1 MGWRGRRAGRGG
13 RGAPARKGRRKRR
26 DRRVRIVKAVTHFD
40 AASAEPP
47 HPAARAALLAA
58 FDEGWADPARLYRAG
73 RQARML
79 LDQSRAAVAEVLGCR
94 AREVFF
100 TPSGTAAIHYG
111 VAGVTAGRRRV
122 GDRLVVS
129 AVEHS
134 AVLHA
139 AEAHVAALQATA
151 RPGAVATSAGPD
163 DEASDTEPTIT
174 EVLEASGV
182 VSVVGVDR
190 LGRVDTEAFAR
201 ELRVPGTALAC
212 RQAANHEVGT
222 VQPLTPV
229 FDAARAAGVPLLVDA
244 AQVVG
249 RMPVPA
255 QWSVLCASS
264 HKWGGPAGVGILAV
278 RKGTRFAPTW
288 AVDEH
293 EDGRVPGA
301 VNLPGIVA
309 AAAALVAREQER
321 EAEAE
326 RLRALTDR
334 LRSALPAV
342 ADDIEVFGDPDR
354 RLPNLV
360 AFSCPA
366 VNAEALVL
374 DLDEAG
380 FEVSS
385 GSACTSDTVTP
396 SHVLVAMGAADRG
409 NVRVSLPF
417 GTAGEDVERFLAV
430 LPGVLEKLR

>member
-1 MGWRGRRAGRGG
+1 M
-13 RGAPARKGRRKRR
+13 
-26 DRRVRIVKAVTHFD
+26 
-40 AASAEPP
+40 
-47 HPAARAALLAA
+47 
-58 FDEGWADPARLYRAG
+58 
-73 RQARML
+73 
-79 LDQSRAAVAEVLGCR
+79 
-94 AREVFF
+94 VF
-100 TPSGTAAIHYG
+100 TASGTAAIHYG
-111 VAGVTAGRRRV
+111 VAGALAGRRRV
-122 GDRLVVS
+122 GARLVVS

-139 AEAHVAALQATA
+139 AEAHVARVQAAGGGSSGAGSTA
-151 RPGAVATSAGPD
+151 VSTTSAAGRGGG
-163 DEASDTEPTIT
+163 EASEEEPTIA
-174 EVLEASGV
+174 EVLAASGV
-182 VSVVGVDR
+182 VSVVGVNQ
-190 LGRVDTEAFAR
+190 LGRVDAEAFAR
-201 ELRVPGTALAC
+201 ELNVPGTALAC
-212 RQAANHEVGT
+212 LQAANHEVGT
-222 VQPLTPV
+222 VQPLAPV
-229 FDAARAAGVPLLVDA
+229 FEAAGAAGVPLLVDA

-249 RMPVPA
+249 RMPVPS

-264 HKWGGPAGVGILAV
+264 HKWGGPTGVGVLAV

-321 EAEAE
+321 EAEAV

-334 LRSALPAV
+334 LRAVLPTV
-342 ADDIEVFGDPDR
+342 AADVDVFGDPDD

-417 GTAGEDVERFLAV
+417 GATAKDVDRFLTV
-430 LPGVLEKLR
+430 LPGVLDRLR

>member
-1 MGWRGRRAGRGG
+1 
-13 RGAPARKGRRKRR
+13 
-26 DRRVRIVKAVTHFD
+26 
-40 AASAEPP
+40 
-47 HPAARAALLAA
+47 
-58 FDEGWADPARLYRAG
+58 
-73 RQARML
+73 
-79 LDQSRAAVAEVLGCR
+79 
-94 AREVFF
+94 VFF
-100 TPSGTAAIHYG
+100 TASGTAAIHYG
-111 VAGVTAGRRRV
+111 VAGVLAGRRRA
-122 GDRLVVS
+122 GERLVVS

-139 AEAHVAALQATA
+139 AELHVARVQAA
-151 RPGAVATSAGPD
+151 RSGAGADAATGAVTD
-163 DEASDTEPTIT
+163 DQRADSGEEPTIA
-174 EVLEASGV
+174 EVLAASGV
-182 VSVVGVDR
+182 VAVVGVDR
-190 LGRVDTEAFAR
+190 LGRVDAEAFAR
-201 ELRVPGTALAC
+201 ELRAPGTALAC
-212 RQAANHEVGT
+212 LQAANHEVGT
-222 VQPLTPV
+222 VQPLAPV
-229 FDAARAAGVPLLVDA
+229 FEAAAAAGVPLLVDA

-249 RMPVPA
+249 RMPVP
-255 QWSVLCASS
+255 QEWSVLCASS
-264 HKWGGPAGVGILAV
+264 HKWGGPTGVGVLAV
-278 RKGTRFAPTW
+278 RRGTRFAPTW

-309 AAAALVAREQER
+309 AAASLVAREQER
-321 EAEAE
+321 EAEAV

-334 LRSALPAV
+334 LRSVLPTIAG
-342 ADDIEVFGDPDR
+342 DIDVFGDPDD

-417 GTAGEDVERFLAV
+417 GTAEEDVERFLAV
-430 LPGVLEKLR
+430 LPQVVDRLR

>member
-1 MGWRGRRAGRGG
+1 M
-13 RGAPARKGRRKRR
+13 
-26 DRRVRIVKAVTHFD
+26 THFD

-47 HPAARAALLAA
+47 HPAARAALAA
-58 FDEGWADPARLYRAG
+58 ALDEGWADPARLYRSG
-73 RQARML
+73 RRARML
-79 LDQSRAAVAEVLGCR
+79 LDQSRAVVAEVLGCR
-94 AREVFF
+94 AREVVF
-100 TPSGTAAIHYG
+100 TASGTAAIHYG
-111 VAGVTAGRRRV
+111 VAGVLAGRRRV
-122 GDRLVVS
+122 GRRLVVS

-139 AEAHVAALQATA
+139 AETHV
-151 RPGAVATSAGPD
+151 GAVRADGVPAESVPAANGD
-163 DEASDTEPTIT
+163 GEPTIT

-182 VSVVGVDR
+182 VGVVGVDAS
-190 LGRVDTEAFAR
+190 GRVDVEAFER

-212 RQAANHEVGT
+212 LQAANHEVGT
-222 VQPLTPV
+222 VQPLAPV
-229 FDAARAAGVPLLVDA
+229 FAAAVAAGVPLLVDA

-249 RMPVPA
+249 RLPVPDE
-255 QWSVLCASS
+255 WSVLCASS
-264 HKWGGPAGVGILAV
+264 HKWGGPPGVGVLAV
-278 RKGTRFAPTW
+278 RKGTRFAPVW

-301 VNLPGIVA
+301 VNVPGIVA
-309 AAAALVAREQER
+309 AAAALVAREGER
-321 EAEAE
+321 EAEAL

-334 LRSALPAV
+334 LRARLPRV
-342 ADDIEVFGDPDR
+342 ADDVDVFGDPAD

-374 DLDEAG
+374 DLDQAG

-417 GTAGEDVERFLAV
+417 GTTEEEVDRFLAV
-430 LPGVLEKLR
+430 LPGVLDRLR

>member
-1 MGWRGRRAGRGG
+1 
-13 RGAPARKGRRKRR
+13 
-26 DRRVRIVKAVTHFD
+26 
-40 AASAEPP
+40 
-47 HPAARAALLAA
+47 
-58 FDEGWADPARLYRAG
+58 
-73 RQARML
+73 
-79 LDQSRAAVAEVLGCR
+79 
-94 AREVFF
+94 
-100 TPSGTAAIHYG
+100 
-111 VAGVTAGRRRV
+111 
-122 GDRLVVS
+122 
-129 AVEHS
+129 
-134 AVLHA
+134 VLHA
-139 AEAHVAALQATA
+139 AELHAFGSGAGAGTGTGAGTGA
-151 RPGAVATSAGPD
+151 GAVPPR
-163 DEASDTEPTIT
+163 DEAEAPEEEPTIT
-174 EVLEASGV
+174 EVLAASGV

-190 LGRVDTEAFAR
+190 FGRVDPEAFAR

-212 RQAANHEVGT
+212 LQAANHEVGT
-222 VQPLTPV
+222 VQPLAPV
-229 FDAARAAGVPLLVDA
+229 FEAAGAAGVPLLVDA
-244 AQVVG
+244 AQVAG
-249 RMPVPA
+249 RLPVPRE
-255 QWSVLCASS
+255 WSVLCASS

-278 RKGTRFAPTW
+278 RKGTRFAPAW

-309 AAAALVAREQER
+309 AAAALLAREQER
-321 EAEAE
+321 EAEAV

-342 ADDIEVFGDPDR
+342 ADDVEVFGDPDD

-385 GSACTSDTVTP
+385 GSACTADTVTP

-417 GTAGEDVERFLAV
+417 GTAEEEVERFLAV

>member
-1 MGWRGRRAGRGG
+1 
-13 RGAPARKGRRKRR
+13 
-26 DRRVRIVKAVTHFD
+26 VTHFD

-79 LDQSRAAVAEVLGCR
+79 LDQSRAVVADVLGCR
-94 AREVFF
+94 AREVLF
-100 TPSGTAAIHYG
+100 TPSGTTAIHAG
-111 VAGVTAGRRRV
+111 VAGVMAGRRRI

-139 AEAHVAALQATA
+139 AEQHNTVT
-151 RPGAVATSAGPD
+151 
-163 DEASDTEPTIT
+163 TI
-174 EVLEASGV
+174 
-182 VSVVGVDR
+182 GVDR
-190 LGRVDTEAFAR
+190 LGRVDVGAFAR

-212 RQAANHEVGT
+212 LQAANHEVGT
-222 VQPLTPV
+222 VQPLAPI
-229 FDAARAAGVPLLVDA
+229 FEAAVEAGVPLLVDA

-249 RMPVPA
+249 RMPVPRE
-255 QWSVLCASS
+255 WSVLCASS
-264 HKWGGPAGVGILAV
+264 HKWGGPAGVGILAL

-321 EAEAE
+321 EAEAV
-326 RLRALTDR
+326 RLRALTER
-334 LRSALPAV
+334 LRAALPAV
-342 ADDIEVFGDPDR
+342 AADIEVFGDPDH

-417 GTAGEDVERFLAV
+417 GTAEEDVERFLGV

>member
-1 MGWRGRRAGRGG
+1 M
-13 RGAPARKGRRKRR
+13 
-26 DRRVRIVKAVTHFD
+26 THFD

-58 FDEGWADPARLYRAG
+58 LDEGWADPARLYRSG
-73 RQARML
+73 RRARML

-94 AREVFF
+94 AREVLF
-100 TPSGTAAIHYG
+100 TPSGTAAIHAG
-111 VAGVTAGRRRV
+111 VAGVLAGRRRI
-122 GDRLVVS
+122 GNRLVVS

-139 AEAHVAALQATA
+139 AELHAAAGPHPAGMHNAALENT
-151 RPGAVATSAGPD
+151 VAT
-163 DEASDTEPTIT
+163 
-174 EVLEASGV
+174 
-182 VSVVGVDR
+182 VGVDR
-190 LGRVDTEAFAR
+190 LGRVDVEAFAG

-212 RQAANHEVGT
+212 LQAANHEVGT
-222 VQPLTPV
+222 VQPLAPV
-229 FDAARAAGVPLLVDA
+229 FEAAVEASVPLLVDA

-249 RMPVPA
+249 RMPVPRE
-255 QWSVLCASS
+255 WSVLCASS
-264 HKWGGPAGVGILAV
+264 HKWGGPTGVGILAV

-301 VNLPGIVA
+301 VNLPGVVA

-321 EAEAE
+321 EAEAVRLRTLTE
-326 RLRALTDR
+326 RLRA
-334 LRSALPAV
+334 ALPAV
-342 ADDIEVFGDPDR
+342 ADDIEVFGDPDD

-385 GSACTSDTVTP
+385 GSACTSDSVTP

-417 GTAGEDVERFLAV
+417 GTAEEDVERFLAV
-430 LPGVLEKLR
+430 LPRVLEKLR

>member
-1 MGWRGRRAGRGG
+1 M
-13 RGAPARKGRRKRR
+13 
-26 DRRVRIVKAVTHFD
+26 THFD

-47 HPAARAALLAA
+47 HPAARAALAAA
-58 FDEGWADPARLYRAG
+58 FDEGWADPARLYRSG
-73 RQARML
+73 RRARML
-79 LDQSRAAVAEVLGCR
+79 LDQARAAVAEVLGCR
-94 AREVFF
+94 AREVVF
-100 TPSGTAAIHYG
+100 TPSGTAAVHYG
-111 VAGVTAGRRRV
+111 VAGVLAGRQRV
-122 GDRLVVS
+122 GRRLVVS

-139 AEAHVAALQATA
+139 AETHVTQVFSDGGSTP
-151 RPGAVATSAGPD
+151 RSTVSAD
-163 DEASDTEPTIT
+163 SDAEPTIAET
-174 EVLEASGV
+174 LSASGV
-182 VSVVGVDR
+182 VSVVGVDAV
-190 LGRVDTEAFAR
+190 GRVDVEAFAR
-201 ELRVPGTALAC
+201 ELRAPGTALAC
-212 RQAANHEVGT
+212 LQAANHEVGT
-222 VQPLTPV
+222 VQPLGPV
-229 FDAARAAGVPLLVDA
+229 FEAAVTAGVPLLVDA

-249 RMPVPA
+249 RLPVPA
-255 QWSVLCASS
+255 EWSVLCASS
-264 HKWGGPAGVGILAV
+264 HKWGGPAGVGVLAI

-309 AAAALVAREQER
+309 AAAALVARESER
-321 EAEAE
+321 EAEAV
-326 RLRALTDR
+326 RLRALTAR
-334 LRSALPAV
+334 LRAALPNV
-342 ADDIEVFGDPDR
+342 AEDIDVFGDPDD

-417 GTAGEDVERFLAV
+417 GAAEEDVDRFLAV
-430 LPGVLEKLR
+430 LPGVLDRLR

>member
-1 MGWRGRRAGRGG
+1 
-13 RGAPARKGRRKRR
+13 
-26 DRRVRIVKAVTHFD
+26 VTHFD

-58 FDEGWADPARLYRAG
+58 LDEGWADPARLYRSG

-79 LDQSRAAVAEVLGCR
+79 LDQARAAVAEVLGCR
-94 AREVFF
+94 AREVMF
-100 TPSGTAAIHYG
+100 TASGTAAIHYG
-111 VAGVTAGRRRV
+111 VAGVLAGRRRV

-139 AEAHVAALQATA
+139 AELHAFGSGAGAGTGTGAGTGA
-151 RPGAVATSAGPD
+151 GAVPPR
-163 DEASDTEPTIT
+163 DEAEAPEEEPTIT
-174 EVLEASGV
+174 EVLAASGV

-190 LGRVDTEAFAR
+190 FGRVDPEAFAR

-212 RQAANHEVGT
+212 LQAANHEVGT
-222 VQPLTPV
+222 VQPLAPV
-229 FDAARAAGVPLLVDA
+229 FEAAGAAGVPLLVDA
-244 AQVVG
+244 AQVAG
-249 RMPVPA
+249 RLPVPRE
-255 QWSVLCASS
+255 WSVLCASS

-278 RKGTRFAPTW
+278 RKGTRFAPAW

-309 AAAALVAREQER
+309 AAAALLAREQER
-321 EAEAE
+321 EAEAV

-342 ADDIEVFGDPDR
+342 ADDVEVFGDPDD

-385 GSACTSDTVTP
+385 GSACTADTVTP

-417 GTAGEDVERFLAV
+417 GTAEEEVERFLAV

>member
-1 MGWRGRRAGRGG
+1 MVS
-13 RGAPARKGRRKRR
+13 RGASGPK
-26 DRRVRIVKAVTHFD
+26 VRIVKGVTHFD

-94 AREVFF
+94 AREVLF
-100 TPSGTAAIHYG
+100 TPSGTAAIHAG
-111 VAGVTAGRRRV
+111 VAGVMAGRHRV

-139 AEAHVAALQATA
+139 AELH
-151 RPGAVATSAGPD
+151 SAKGHS
-163 DEASDTEPTIT
+163 AKGHDTVTT
-174 EVLEASGV
+174 
-182 VSVVGVDR
+182 VGVDH
-190 LGRVDTEAFAR
+190 LGRVDVEAFASA
-201 ELRVPGTALAC
+201 LRAPGTALAC
-212 RQAANHEVGT
+212 LQAANHEVGT
-222 VQPLTPV
+222 VQPLAPV
-229 FDAARAAGVPLLVDA
+229 FAAAVEAGVPLLVDA

-249 RMPVPA
+249 RMPVPRE
-255 QWSVLCASS
+255 WSVLCASS
-264 HKWGGPAGVGILAV
+264 HKWGGPTGVGILAL

-301 VNLPGIVA
+301 VNLPGVVA

-321 EAEAE
+321 AAEAV
-326 RLRALTDR
+326 RLRALTER
-334 LRSALPAV
+334 LRAALPTV
-342 ADDIEVFGDPDR
+342 ADDIEVFGDPDD

-417 GTAGEDVERFLAV
+417 GTAEEDVERFLAV

>member
-1 MGWRGRRAGRGG
+1 
-13 RGAPARKGRRKRR
+13 
-26 DRRVRIVKAVTHFD
+26 VTHFD

-94 AREVFF
+94 AREVVF

-111 VAGVTAGRRRV
+111 VAGVLAGRRRA
-122 GDRLVVS
+122 GDRLVIS

-139 AEAHVAALQATA
+139 AELHAAQLHTA
-151 RPGAVATSAGPD
+151 RAGGAGAEPPISAGPD
-163 DEASDTEPTIT
+163 DASSDAEPTIT
-174 EVLEASGV
+174 EILTASGV

-190 LGRVDTEAFAR
+190 LGRVDPGAFAR
-201 ELRVPGTALAC
+201 ELRAPGTALAC
-212 RQAANHEVGT
+212 LQAANHEVGT
-222 VQPLTPV
+222 VQPLAPV
-229 FDAARAAGVPLLVDA
+229 FEAAAEAGVPLLVDA

-249 RMPVPA
+249 RLPVPRE
-255 QWSVLCASS
+255 WSVLCASS

-278 RKGTRFAPTW
+278 RRGTRFAPTW
-288 AVDEH
+288 AVDER
-293 EDGRVPGA
+293 EEGRVPGA

-309 AAAALVAREQER
+309 AAAALVARERER
-321 EAEAE
+321 EAEAV

-334 LRSALPAV
+334 LRSVLPTV
-342 ADDIEVFGDPDR
+342 AGDIEVFGDPDD

-417 GTAGEDVERFLAV
+417 GTAEEDVERFLAV

>member
-1 MGWRGRRAGRGG
+1 
-13 RGAPARKGRRKRR
+13 
-26 DRRVRIVKAVTHFD
+26 VTHFD

-58 FDEGWADPARLYRAG
+58 FDEGWADPGRLYRAG

-94 AREVFF
+94 AREVTF
-100 TPSGTAAIHYG
+100 TASGTAAIHYG
-111 VAGVTAGRRRV
+111 VAGVLAGRRRV

-139 AEAHVAALQATA
+139 AELC
-151 RPGAVATSAGPD
+151 
-163 DEASDTEPTIT
+163 E
-174 EVLEASGV
+174 V
-182 VSVVGVDR
+182 VSTVGVDR
-190 LGRVDTEAFAR
+190 LGRVDVDAFAR

-212 RQAANHEVGT
+212 LQAANHEVGT
-222 VQPLTPV
+222 VQPLAPV
-229 FDAARAAGVPLLVDA
+229 FEAAGEAGVPLLVDA

-249 RMPVPA
+249 RLPVPRE
-255 QWSVLCASS
+255 WSVLCASS

-321 EAEAE
+321 AAEAV
-326 RLRALTDR
+326 RLRALTER
-334 LRSALPAV
+334 LRSALPGV
-342 ADDIEVFGDPDR
+342 ADDIDVFGDPDD

-417 GTAGEDVERFLAV
+417 GTAEEDVERFLAV

>member
-1 MGWRGRRAGRGG
+1 M
-13 RGAPARKGRRKRR
+13 
-26 DRRVRIVKAVTHFD
+26 THFD

-73 RQARML
+73 RQARLL
-79 LDQSRAAVAEVLGCR
+79 LDQSRAAVADVLGCR
-94 AREVFF
+94 AREVTF
-100 TPSGTAAIHYG
+100 TASGTAAIHYG
-111 VAGVTAGRRRV
+111 VAGVLAGRRRV

-139 AEAHVAALQATA
+139 AELHAAERTDAERHDTVAM
-151 RPGAVATSAGPD
+151 
-163 DEASDTEPTIT
+163 
-174 EVLEASGV
+174 
-182 VSVVGVDR
+182 VGVDR
-190 LGRVDTEAFAR
+190 LGRVDVEAFAR
-201 ELRVPGTALAC
+201 ELEVPGTALAC
-212 RQAANHEVGT
+212 LQAANHEVGT
-222 VQPLTPV
+222 VQPLAPV
-229 FDAARAAGVPLLVDA
+229 FEAASAAGVPLLVDA

-249 RMPVPA
+249 RLPVPPE
-255 QWSVLCASS
+255 WSVLCASS

-288 AVDEH
+288 AIDEH

-321 EAEAE
+321 QAEAV
-326 RLRALTDR
+326 RLWALTDR
-334 LRSALPAV
+334 LRAALPSV
-342 ADDIEVFGDPDR
+342 ADDIDVFGDPDE

-417 GTAGEDVERFLAV
+417 GTAEEDVERFLAV

>member
-1 MGWRGRRAGRGG
+1 M
-13 RGAPARKGRRKRR
+13 
-26 DRRVRIVKAVTHFD
+26 THFD

-58 FDEGWADPARLYRAG
+58 FEEGWADPARLYRAG
-73 RQARML
+73 RQSRML
-79 LDQSRAAVAEVLGCR
+79 LDQARAAVAEVLGCR

-111 VAGVTAGRRRV
+111 VAGVLAGRRRV
-122 GDRLVVS
+122 GNRLVVS

-139 AEAHVAALQATA
+139 AELHAATA
-151 RPGAVATSAGPD
+151 GSAAGGGIGAGSGTGAGGDTPGATDTDVAPD
-163 DEASDTEPTIT
+163 TDTDTDTEPTIT
-174 EVLEASGV
+174 DVLTASGV
-182 VSVVGVDR
+182 VSVVGVDG

-212 RQAANHEVGT
+212 LQAANHEVGT
-222 VQPLTPV
+222 VQPLAPV
-229 FDAARAAGVPLLVDA
+229 FGAAAEAGVPLLVDA

-249 RMPVPA
+249 RLPVPRE
-255 QWSVLCASS
+255 WSVLCASS
-264 HKWGGPAGVGILAV
+264 HKWGGPAGVGVLAV

-309 AAAALVAREQER
+309 AAAALLAREQER
-321 EAEAE
+321 EAEAV
-326 RLRALTDR
+326 RLRALTER
-334 LRSALPAV
+334 LRAVLPTV
-342 ADDIEVFGDPDR
+342 ADDIGVFGDPDE

-409 NVRVSLPF
+409 NVRISLPF
-417 GTAGEDVERFLAV
+417 GTAEEDVDRFLAV

>member
-1 MGWRGRRAGRGG
+1 M
-13 RGAPARKGRRKRR
+13 
-26 DRRVRIVKAVTHFD
+26 THFD

-58 FDEGWADPARLYRAG
+58 FDEGWADPGRLYRAG

-111 VAGVTAGRRRV
+111 VAGVLAGRRRT
-122 GDRLVVS
+122 GQRLVVS

-139 AEAHVAALQATA
+139 AELHVATV
-151 RPGAVATSAGPD
+151 GSGGGGGSSSGTGGSG
-163 DEASDTEPTIT
+163 SGSEPTIA
-174 EVLEASGV
+174 EVLAASGV
-182 VSVVGVDR
+182 VSVVGVDP
-190 LGRVDTEAFAR
+190 LGRVDPAVFAR
-201 ELRVPGTALAC
+201 EVRVPGTALAC
-212 RQAANHEVGT
+212 LQAANHEVGT
-222 VQPLTPV
+222 VQPLAPV
-229 FDAARAAGVPLLVDA
+229 FEAAVGAGVPLLVDA

-249 RMPVPA
+249 RLPVPRE
-255 QWSVLCASS
+255 WSVLCASS

-278 RKGTRFAPTW
+278 RKGTRFAPAW

-309 AAAALVAREQER
+309 AAAALLAREQER
-321 EAEAE
+321 EAEAV
-326 RLRALTDR
+326 RLRALTER
-334 LRSALPAV
+334 LRAVLPTV
-342 ADDIEVFGDPDR
+342 ADDVEVFGDPVD

-417 GTAGEDVERFLAV
+417 GTPEEDVDRFLAV
-430 LPGVLEKLR
+430 LPRVVEKLR

>member
-1 MGWRGRRAGRGG
+1 M
-13 RGAPARKGRRKRR
+13 
-26 DRRVRIVKAVTHFD
+26 THFD

-58 FDEGWADPARLYRAG
+58 LDEGWADPARLYRAG

-79 LDQSRAAVAEVLGCR
+79 LDRSRAAVAEVLGCR
-94 AREVFF
+94 AREVLF

-111 VAGVTAGRRRV
+111 VAGVLAGRRRV
-122 GDRLVVS
+122 GNRLVVS

-139 AEAHVAALQATA
+139 AELHEAESNAGGPTSAEPTSTGPHDT
-151 RPGAVATSAGPD
+151 VAT
-163 DEASDTEPTIT
+163 
-174 EVLEASGV
+174 
-182 VSVVGVDR
+182 VGVDR
-190 LGRVDTEAFAR
+190 LGRVDAEAFAR

-212 RQAANHEVGT
+212 LQAANHEVGT
-222 VQPLTPV
+222 VQPLAPV
-229 FDAARAAGVPLLVDA
+229 FAAAVEAAVPLLVDA

-249 RMPVPA
+249 RMPVPRE
-255 QWSVLCASS
+255 WSVLCASS
-264 HKWGGPAGVGILAV
+264 HKWGGPTGVGILAV
-278 RKGTRFAPTW
+278 RKGTRFAPAW

-293 EDGRVPGA
+293 EDGLVPGA

-321 EAEAE
+321 EAEAV

-334 LRSALPAV
+334 LRAALPAV
-342 ADDIEVFGDPDR
+342 ADDIEVFGDPDD

-417 GTAGEDVERFLAV
+417 GTAEEDVERFLAV
-430 LPGVLEKLR
+430 LPRVLEKLR

>member
-1 MGWRGRRAGRGG
+1 
-13 RGAPARKGRRKRR
+13 
-26 DRRVRIVKAVTHFD
+26 
-40 AASAEPP
+40 
-47 HPAARAALLAA
+47 
-58 FDEGWADPARLYRAG
+58 
-73 RQARML
+73 ML

-100 TPSGTAAIHYG
+100 TPSGTAAIHAG
-111 VAGVTAGRRRV
+111 VAGVLAGRRRV

-139 AEAHVAALQATA
+139 AELH
-151 RPGAVATSAGPD
+151 SAEGR
-163 DEASDTEPTIT
+163 DTVTT
-174 EVLEASGV
+174 
-182 VSVVGVDR
+182 VGVDR
-190 LGRVDTEAFAR
+190 LGRVDVEAFAS

-212 RQAANHEVGT
+212 LQAANHEVGT
-222 VQPLTPV
+222 VQPLAPV
-229 FDAARAAGVPLLVDA
+229 FAAAVEAGVPLLVDA

-249 RMPVPA
+249 RMPVPRE
-255 QWSVLCASS
+255 WSVLCASS
-264 HKWGGPAGVGILAV
+264 HKWGGPTGVGILAL

-301 VNLPGIVA
+301 VNLPGVVA

-321 EAEAE
+321 DAEAV
-326 RLRALTDR
+326 RLRALTER
-334 LRSALPAV
+334 LRAALPAV
-342 ADDIEVFGDPDR
+342 ADDIEVFGDPDD

-417 GTAGEDVERFLAV
+417 GTAEEDVERFLAV
-430 LPGVLEKLR
+430 LPAVLEKLR

>member
-1 MGWRGRRAGRGG
+1 MV
-13 RGAPARKGRRKRR
+13 KG
-26 DRRVRIVKAVTHFD
+26 VTHFD

-47 HPAARAALLAA
+47 HPAARAALAAA
-58 FDEGWADPARLYRAG
+58 FDEGWADPARLYRSG

-79 LDQSRAAVAEVLGCR
+79 LDQSRAAVAGVLGCR
-94 AREVFF
+94 PREVVF
-100 TPSGTAAIHYG
+100 TASGTAAVHYG
-111 VAGVTAGRRRV
+111 VAGVLAGRRRV
-122 GDRLVVS
+122 GRRLVVS

-139 AEAHVAALQATA
+139 AELHAAQA
-151 RPGAVATSAGPD
+151 AGSPLAEG
-163 DEASDTEPTIT
+163 EAPPPVPERSSGDEPTIT
-174 EVLEASGV
+174 EILSASGV
-182 VSVVGVDR
+182 VSVVGVDAS
-190 LGRVDTEAFAR
+190 GRVDVEAFAR
-201 ELRVPGTALAC
+201 ELCAPGTALAC
-212 RQAANHEVGT
+212 LQAANHEVGT
-222 VQPLTPV
+222 VQPLAPV
-229 FDAARAAGVPLLVDA
+229 FEAAVAAGVPLLVDA

-249 RMPVPA
+249 RLPVPA
-255 QWSVLCASS
+255 QWSVLCASA
-264 HKWGGPAGVGILAV
+264 HKWGGPPGVGVLAV
-278 RKGTRFAPTW
+278 RKGTRFAPSW

-309 AAAALVAREQER
+309 AAAALVAREGER
-321 EAEAE
+321 EAEAV

-334 LRSALPAV
+334 LRAALPAV
-342 ADDIEVFGDPDR
+342 ADDIEVFGDPER

-417 GTAGEDVERFLAV
+417 GTTAEEVERFLAV
-430 LPGVLEKLR
+430 LPGVLNKLR

>member
-1 MGWRGRRAGRGG
+1 M
-13 RGAPARKGRRKRR
+13 
-26 DRRVRIVKAVTHFD
+26 THFD

-73 RQARML
+73 RQARLL
-79 LDQSRAAVAEVLGCR
+79 LDQSRAAVADVLGCR
-94 AREVFF
+94 AREVTF
-100 TPSGTAAIHYG
+100 TASGTAAIHYG
-111 VAGVTAGRRRV
+111 VAGVLAGRRRV

-139 AEAHVAALQATA
+139 AELHAAERTDTE
-151 RPGAVATSAGPD
+151 RHDTVAT
-163 DEASDTEPTIT
+163 
-174 EVLEASGV
+174 
-182 VSVVGVDR
+182 VGVDR
-190 LGRVDTEAFAR
+190 LGRVDVEAFAR
-201 ELRVPGTALAC
+201 ELEVPGTALAC
-212 RQAANHEVGT
+212 LQAANHEVGT
-222 VQPLTPV
+222 VQPLAPV
-229 FDAARAAGVPLLVDA
+229 FEAAGAAGVPLLVDA

-249 RMPVPA
+249 RLPVPPE
-255 QWSVLCASS
+255 WSVLCASS

-321 EAEAE
+321 QAEAV

-334 LRSALPAV
+334 LRAALPTV
-342 ADDIEVFGDPDR
+342 ADDIDVFGDPDE

-417 GTAGEDVERFLAV
+417 GTAEEDVERFLAV

>member
-1 MGWRGRRAGRGG
+1 MNRWVRHDSHAGRGVVS
-13 RGAPARKGRRKRR
+13 RGTSGPE
-26 DRRVRIVKAVTHFD
+26 VRIVKSVTHFD

-73 RQARML
+73 RRARML

-100 TPSGTAAIHYG
+100 TPSGTAAIHAG
-111 VAGVTAGRRRV
+111 VAGVLAGRRRV

-139 AEAHVAALQATA
+139 AELH
-151 RPGAVATSAGPD
+151 SAEGR
-163 DEASDTEPTIT
+163 DTVTT
-174 EVLEASGV
+174 
-182 VSVVGVDR
+182 VGVDR
-190 LGRVDTEAFAR
+190 LGRVGVEAFAS

-212 RQAANHEVGT
+212 LQAANHEVGT
-222 VQPLTPV
+222 VQPLAPV
-229 FDAARAAGVPLLVDA
+229 FAAAVEAGVPLLVDA

-249 RMPVPA
+249 RMPVPRE
-255 QWSVLCASS
+255 WSVLCASS
-264 HKWGGPAGVGILAV
+264 HKWGGPTGVGILAL

-301 VNLPGIVA
+301 VNLPGVVA

-321 EAEAE
+321 EAEAVRLRAMTE
-326 RLRALTDR
+326 RLRA
-334 LRSALPAV
+334 ALPAV
-342 ADDIEVFGDPDR
+342 ADDIEVFGDPDD

-417 GTAGEDVERFLAV
+417 GTAEEDVERFLAV
-430 LPGVLEKLR
+430 LPAVLEKLR

>member
-1 MGWRGRRAGRGG
+1 
-13 RGAPARKGRRKRR
+13 
-26 DRRVRIVKAVTHFD
+26 VTHFD

-58 FDEGWADPARLYRAG
+58 FDQGWADPGRLYRSA

-94 AREVFF
+94 AREVVF

-111 VAGVTAGRRRV
+111 VAGVLAGRRRV

-139 AEAHVAALQATA
+139 AEAHVARVQAGGEPA
-151 RPGAVATSAGPD
+151 AGTGGPS
-163 DEASDTEPTIT
+163 ENEPTIAEILAAT
-174 EVLEASGV
+174 GI

-190 LGRVDTEAFAR
+190 LGRVDPEAFAG

-212 RQAANHEVGT
+212 LQAANHEVGT
-222 VQPLTPV
+222 VQPLAPV
-229 FDAARAAGVPLLVDA
+229 FEAAAGAGVPLLVDA

-249 RMPVPA
+249 RLPVPPH
-255 QWSVLCASS
+255 WSVLCASS
-264 HKWGGPAGVGILAV
+264 HKWGGPPGVGILAV
-278 RKGTRFAPTW
+278 RRGTRFAPTW

-293 EDGRVPGA
+293 EDGRIPGA
-301 VNLPGIVA
+301 VNLPGVVA
-309 AAAALVAREQER
+309 AAAALVARESER
-321 EAEAE
+321 EAEAV

-334 LRSALPAV
+334 LRADLPKAV
-342 ADDIEVFGDPDR
+342 PDIDVFGDPDH

-417 GTAGEDVERFLAV
+417 GAAEDDVDRFLAV
-430 LPGVLEKLR
+430 LPGVVDRLR

>member
-1 MGWRGRRAGRGG
+1 
-13 RGAPARKGRRKRR
+13 
-26 DRRVRIVKAVTHFD
+26 VSYFD
-40 AASAEPP
+40 AASAEPL
-47 HPAARAALLAA
+47 HPVAREAMLAAL
-58 FDEGWADPARLYRAG
+58 DEGWADPGRLYRAG

-79 LDQSRAAVAEVLGCR
+79 LDQARGAVADVLGCR
-94 AREVFF
+94 AREVTF

-111 VAGVTAGRRRV
+111 VAGVLAGRRRI

-139 AEAHVAALQATA
+139 AETHAAGSGYVPPSPNSDTTDES
-151 RPGAVATSAGPD
+151 GAGP
-163 DEASDTEPTIT
+163 TIAESLAT
-174 EVLEASGV
+174 SGV
-182 VSVVGVDR
+182 VAVVGVDA
-190 LGRVDTEAFAR
+190 LGRVDVEAFAR
-201 ELRVPGTALAC
+201 ELRAPGTALAC
-212 RQAANHEVGT
+212 LQAANHEVGT
-222 VQPLTPV
+222 VQPLPPV
-229 FDAARAAGVPLLVDA
+229 FEAATAAGVPLLVDA

-249 RMPVPA
+249 RLPVPRD
-255 QWSVLCASS
+255 WSVLCASS
-264 HKWGGPAGVGILAV
+264 HKWGGPAGVGILAI

-301 VNLPGIVA
+301 VNLPGVVA
-309 AAAALVAREQER
+309 AAAALLAREQER
-321 EAEAE
+321 EAEAV

-334 LRSALPAV
+334 LRSVLPTV
-342 ADDIEVFGDPDR
+342 ADDVEVFGDPEN

-366 VNAEALVL
+366 VNGEALVL

-380 FEVSS
+380 FAVSS

-417 GTAGEDVERFLAV
+417 GAPETEVERFLAV

>member
-1 MGWRGRRAGRGG
+1 
-13 RGAPARKGRRKRR
+13 
-26 DRRVRIVKAVTHFD
+26 VTHFD

-73 RQARML
+73 RRARML

-94 AREVFF
+94 AREVVF
-100 TPSGTAAIHYG
+100 TPSGTAAIHSG
-111 VAGVTAGRRRV
+111 VAGVLAGRRRV
-122 GDRLVVS
+122 GERLVVS

-139 AEAHVAALQATA
+139 AELHVATAT
-151 RPGAVATSAGPD
+151 GAGPGTGRGAGQGT
-163 DEASDTEPTIT
+163 EQGTGQGGEESDAEPTIT
-174 EVLEASGV
+174 DVLEASGV

-190 LGRVDTEAFAR
+190 LGRVDAESFAR
-201 ELRVPGTALAC
+201 ELRAPGTALAC
-212 RQAANHEVGT
+212 LQAANHEVGT
-222 VQPLTPV
+222 VQPLAAV
-229 FDAARAAGVPLLVDA
+229 FDAAREAGVPLLVDA

-249 RMPVPA
+249 RMPVPRE
-255 QWSVLCASS
+255 WSVLCASS
-264 HKWGGPAGVGILAV
+264 HKWGGPTGVGILAV

-321 EAEAE
+321 EAEAV

-334 LRSALPAV
+334 LRSVLPTV
-342 ADDIEVFGDPDR
+342 ADDIEVFGDPDN

-385 GSACTSDTVTP
+385 GSACTSDSVTP

-417 GTAGEDVERFLAV
+417 GTAEEDVDRFLAV
-430 LPGVLEKLR
+430 LPRVLEKLR

>member
-1 MGWRGRRAGRGG
+1 
-13 RGAPARKGRRKRR
+13 
-26 DRRVRIVKAVTHFD
+26 VTHFD

-58 FDEGWADPARLYRAG
+58 FDEGWADPGRLYRAG

-111 VAGVTAGRRRV
+111 VAGVLAGRRRT
-122 GDRLVVS
+122 GQRLVVS

-139 AEAHVAALQATA
+139 AELHVATVGSGGGGSS
-151 RPGAVATSAGPD
+151 GAVQPGEGPGTGGG
-163 DEASDTEPTIT
+163 SSSSGGSGSTEPTIA
-174 EVLEASGV
+174 EVLAASGV
-182 VSVVGVDR
+182 VSVVGVDPF
-190 LGRVDTEAFAR
+190 GRVDPEVFAR
-201 ELRVPGTALAC
+201 EVRVPGTALAC
-212 RQAANHEVGT
+212 LQAANHEVGT
-222 VQPLTPV
+222 VQPLAPV
-229 FDAARAAGVPLLVDA
+229 FEAAVGAGVPLLVDA

-249 RMPVPA
+249 RLPVPRE
-255 QWSVLCASS
+255 WSVLCASS

-278 RKGTRFAPTW
+278 RKGMRFAPAW

-309 AAAALVAREQER
+309 AAAALLAREQER
-321 EAEAE
+321 EAEAV
-326 RLRALTDR
+326 RLRALTER
-334 LRSALPAV
+334 LRAVLPTV
-342 ADDIEVFGDPDR
+342 ADDIEVFGDPVD

-417 GTAGEDVERFLAV
+417 GTAEEDVDRFLAV
-430 LPGVLEKLR
+430 LPRVVEKLR

>member
-1 MGWRGRRAGRGG
+1 M
-13 RGAPARKGRRKRR
+13 
-26 DRRVRIVKAVTHFD
+26 THFD

-47 HPAARAALLAA
+47 HPAARVALLAA

-73 RQARML
+73 RQARLL
-79 LDQSRAAVAEVLGCR
+79 LDQSRAAVADVLGCR
-94 AREVFF
+94 AREVTF
-100 TPSGTAAIHYG
+100 TASGTAAIHYG
-111 VAGVTAGRRRV
+111 VAGVLAGRRRV

-139 AEAHVAALQATA
+139 AELHAAELHTA
-151 RPGAVATSAGPD
+151 ERPDAERPNTVAT
-163 DEASDTEPTIT
+163 
-174 EVLEASGV
+174 
-182 VSVVGVDR
+182 VGVDR
-190 LGRVDTEAFAR
+190 LGRVDVEAFAR
-201 ELRVPGTALAC
+201 ELGVPGTALAC
-212 RQAANHEVGT
+212 LQAANHEVGT
-222 VQPLTPV
+222 VQPLAPV
-229 FDAARAAGVPLLVDA
+229 FEAAAAAGVPLLVDA

-249 RMPVPA
+249 RLPVPPE
-255 QWSVLCASS
+255 WSVLCASS
-264 HKWGGPAGVGILAV
+264 HKWGGPAGVGILAI

-321 EAEAE
+321 QAEAV

-334 LRSALPAV
+334 LRAALPTI
-342 ADDIEVFGDPDR
+342 ADDIDVFGDPDQ

-417 GTAGEDVERFLAV
+417 GTAEEDVERFLAV

>member
-1 MGWRGRRAGRGG
+1 M
-13 RGAPARKGRRKRR
+13 
-26 DRRVRIVKAVTHFD
+26 THFD

-47 HPAARAALLAA
+47 HPAARAALAAA
-58 FDEGWADPARLYRAG
+58 FDEGWADPARLYRSG

-79 LDQSRAAVAEVLGCR
+79 LDQSRAAVAGVLGCR
-94 AREVFF
+94 PREVVF
-100 TPSGTAAIHYG
+100 TASGTAAIHYG
-111 VAGVTAGRRRV
+111 VAGVLAGRRRV
-122 GDRLVVS
+122 GRRLVVS

-139 AEAHVAALQATA
+139 AEVHAAQAADSPTSTGSSSSTGSSTVSPGEDS
-151 RPGAVATSAGPD
+151 PGAPKSASD
-163 DEASDTEPTIT
+163 DEPAIT
-174 EVLEASGV
+174 EVLSASGV
-182 VSVVGVDR
+182 VSVVGVDP
-190 LGRVDTEAFAR
+190 LGRVDVEAFAR
-201 ELRVPGTALAC
+201 ELRTPGTALAC
-212 RQAANHEVGT
+212 LQAANHEVGT
-222 VQPLTPV
+222 VQPLAPV
-229 FDAARAAGVPLLVDA
+229 FEAAVAAGVPLLVDA

-249 RMPVPA
+249 RLPVPA
-255 QWSVLCASS
+255 QWSVLCASA

-278 RKGTRFAPTW
+278 RKGTRFAPSW

-293 EDGRVPGA
+293 EDARVPGA

-309 AAAALVAREQER
+309 AAAALVARESER
-321 EAEAE
+321 EAEAI

-334 LRSALPAV
+334 LRSALPTV
-342 ADDIEVFGDPDR
+342 ADDIDVFGDPDE

-417 GTAGEDVERFLAV
+417 GTAAEDVERFLAV
-430 LPGVLEKLR
+430 LPGVLNKLR

>member
-1 MGWRGRRAGRGG
+1 MSRDTKPGAPR
-13 RGAPARKGRRKRR
+13 RGASGPE
-26 DRRVRIVKAVTHFD
+26 VRIVKGVTHFD

-94 AREVFF
+94 AREVLF
-100 TPSGTAAIHYG
+100 TPSGTAAIHAG
-111 VAGVTAGRRRV
+111 VAGVMAGRRRI

-139 AEAHVAALQATA
+139 AELH
-151 RPGAVATSAGPD
+151 SAEGHN
-163 DEASDTEPTIT
+163 TVTTI
-174 EVLEASGV
+174 
-182 VSVVGVDR
+182 GVDR
-190 LGRVDTEAFAR
+190 LGRVDVEAFAR

-212 RQAANHEVGT
+212 LQAANHEVGT
-222 VQPLTPV
+222 VQPLAPV
-229 FDAARAAGVPLLVDA
+229 FEAAAEAGVPLLVDA

-249 RMPVPA
+249 RMPVPRE
-255 QWSVLCASS
+255 WSVLCASS
-264 HKWGGPAGVGILAV
+264 HKWGGPTGVGILAL

-309 AAAALVAREQER
+309 AAAALVARERER
-321 EAEAE
+321 EAEAV
-326 RLRALTDR
+326 RLRALTER
-334 LRSALPAV
+334 LRAALPEAD
-342 ADDIEVFGDPDR
+342 DDIEVFGDPDD

-360 AFSCPA
+360 AFSCPS

-417 GTAGEDVERFLAV
+417 GTAEEDVERFLAV

>member
-1 MGWRGRRAGRGG
+1 M
-13 RGAPARKGRRKRR
+13 
-26 DRRVRIVKAVTHFD
+26 THFD

-58 FDEGWADPARLYRAG
+58 FDEGWADPGRLYRAG

-111 VAGVTAGRRRV
+111 VAGVLAGRRRT
-122 GDRLVVS
+122 GQRLVVS

-139 AEAHVAALQATA
+139 AELHVATV
-151 RPGAVATSAGPD
+151 GSGGGGGSSSGTGGSG
-163 DEASDTEPTIT
+163 SGSGSEPTIA
-174 EVLEASGV
+174 EVLAASGV
-182 VSVVGVDR
+182 VSVVGVDP
-190 LGRVDTEAFAR
+190 LGRVDPEVFAR
-201 ELRVPGTALAC
+201 EVRVPGTALAC
-212 RQAANHEVGT
+212 LQAANHEVGT
-222 VQPLTPV
+222 VQPLAPV
-229 FDAARAAGVPLLVDA
+229 FEAAVGAGVPLLVDA

-249 RMPVPA
+249 RLPVPRE
-255 QWSVLCASS
+255 WSVLCASS

-278 RKGTRFAPTW
+278 RKGTRFAPAW

-309 AAAALVAREQER
+309 AAAALLAREQER
-321 EAEAE
+321 EAEAV
-326 RLRALTDR
+326 RLRALTER
-334 LRSALPAV
+334 LRAVLPTV
-342 ADDIEVFGDPDR
+342 ADDIEVFGDPVD

-417 GTAGEDVERFLAV
+417 GTAEEDVDRFLAV
-430 LPGVLEKLR
+430 LPRVVEKLR